1 MIVGSYKVIDVR
13 IYVYMYT
20 YAISIVNTPR
30 HIFSACFLLARPP
43 LLTHTYTYTSTYV
56 YICTYNTSIA
66 NSPRLVKSLVHFS
79 PVLSPPPLSLRTHT
93 LTYAYSYISTSDT
106 GIVNS
111 CHNSRRVTPREQ
123 CHLSRCTN
131 IHMYVY
137 VYCIVH
143 SSRLVTPL
151 LHLYRTKCSLSPPPY
166 INIYMYT
173 CIYLHV
179 A

>member
-30 HIFSACFLLARPP
+30 HVFPACFLLARPP
-43 LLTHTYTYTSTYV
+43 LLTYTYTSTYV
-56 YICTYNTSIA
+56 YMCTCNTSIA
-66 NSPRLVKSLVHFS
+66 NSPRLVKSLEHFS
-79 PVLSPPPLSLRTHT
+79 LVLSLSPLSLRTHT
-93 LTYAYSYISTSDT
+93 HTYVYSHISTSDR

-111 CHNSRRVTPREQ
+111 SR
-123 CHLSRCTN
+123 H
-131 IHMYVY
+131 
-137 VYCIVH
+137 
-143 SSRLVTPL
+143 VTPL
-151 LHLYRTKCSLSPPPY
+151 RHLYHTKCSLSLPPY
-166 INIYMYT
+166 INVYMYT